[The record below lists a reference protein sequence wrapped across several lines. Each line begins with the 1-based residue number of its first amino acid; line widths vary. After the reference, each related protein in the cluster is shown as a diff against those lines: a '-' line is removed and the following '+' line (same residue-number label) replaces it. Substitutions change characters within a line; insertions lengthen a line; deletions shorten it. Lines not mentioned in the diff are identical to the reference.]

1 MLVVML
7 CCNNRNVNMS
17 RLKYADSLLDV
28 GDMMQAKAILDS
40 INAVKVSM
48 STKQLMYL
56 QLLQTSWKNKF
67 ILLKSED

>member
-1 MLVVML
+1 MLVVMI
-7 CCNNRNVNMS
+7 CCNSRDVNMS
-17 RLKYADSLLDV
+17 RLKSADSLLDA

-40 INAVKVSM
+40 INSFKVSM
-48 STKQLMYL
+48 ATKQLMYL

>member
-1 MLVVML
+1 
-7 CCNNRNVNMS
+7 MS
-17 RLKYADSLLDV
+17 RLKSADSLLDA